1 MARPAW
7 PAPMTTVVVC
17 ITRASGLCWSG
28 QLDECLR
35 RVGYD
40 IEDGRALLR
49 LGDQRLKVVA
59 GRVGIDEEPDGDR
72 IEAVPHV
79 GVGAEDAEDVHLAFD
94 RGGDRP
100 KLDVPELGDRGD
112 ARGQAPGQAD

>member
-7 PAPMTTVVVC
+7 PAPITTVVVC
-17 ITRASGLCWSG
+17 MTRATGPCWSG
-28 QLDECLR
+28 QLDEHLH

-59 GRVGIDEEPDGDR
+59 GRVGIDGEPDGDR
-72 IEAVPHV
+72 IEAVAHIR
-79 GVGAEDAEDVHLAFD
+79 VGAEDAEDVHLAFD
-94 RGGDRP
+94 RGGGP
-100 KLDVPELGDRGD
+100 PEPATPQPGDP
-112 ARGQAPGQAD
+112 A